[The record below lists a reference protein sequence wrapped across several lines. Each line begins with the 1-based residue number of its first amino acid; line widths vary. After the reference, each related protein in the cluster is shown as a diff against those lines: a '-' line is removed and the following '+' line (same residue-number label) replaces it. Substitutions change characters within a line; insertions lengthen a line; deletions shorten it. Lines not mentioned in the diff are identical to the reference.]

1 MSTFIYTELSN
12 DRALVT
18 DGGKRETVLN
28 VFDWNQA
35 KLQLQHKEAVNEYDD
50 TVAEFFAAI
59 TDAAEKLEESLL
71 PVQDPNA
78 YITIVEGE
86 AGTPHVCGQV
96 MHLDYDS
103 QIARLIA
110 EGQTDRLVWVGKDR
124 IEILKYE
131 G

>member
-18 DGGKRETVLN
+18 DGDKRNVVLN

-78 YITIVEGE
+78 YFTVVEGE
-86 AGTPHVCGQV
+86 EGAPHVCAQV
-96 MHLDYDS
+96 VHLDYGS
-103 QIARLIA
+103 QIARLI
-110 EGQTDRLVWVGKDR
+110 ESGQTDRLIWAGKDR

>member
-18 DGGKRETVLN
+18 DGGKRSVVLN

-78 YITIVEGE
+78 YITIAEGE
-86 AGTPHVCGQV
+86 AGTPHVCAQV

-110 EGQTDRLVWVGKDR
+110 EGETDRLVWVGKDR